1 MPTILLQISDLPL
14 TNSYLFLVNL
24 SLSNNI
30 FGFILFLE
38 IKINGLKPVCCSN
51 FFDKNPILLNQIGHQ
66 MKNQKLHS
74 YLKLHTKA
82 DVIVIQN
89 EFVSELITFND
100 HVSIEKYQH
109 FLEKK
114 NEDAFIIYL
123 DNLTLIKGD
132 STKYFKCLYKQ
143 FEDALS
149 YFKDING
156 FLIHKNLVIKDKNGN
171 SLAFE
176 ELSSELKH
184 KISTYISSQKTSLQC
199 FLSKLNFSD
208 NHIPRTVLKW
218 NGTKTDFIELAT
230 AIYEGGF
237 ITSENGSFSKK
248 EFMEQFSNIFNL
260 DIQFYKNLLSKAM
273 VRENSATFTYKL
285 NAILT
290 EFYKRLIN

>member
-1 MPTILLQISDLPL
+1 
-14 TNSYLFLVNL
+14 
-24 SLSNNI
+24 
-30 FGFILFLE
+30 
-38 IKINGLKPVCCSN
+38 
-51 FFDKNPILLNQIGHQ
+51 
-66 MKNQKLHS
+66 MKNQKIHS
-74 YLKLHTKA
+74 YLKLHSKA
-82 DVIVIQN
+82 NAIVFQN
-89 EFVSELITFND
+89 EFISELITFND
-100 HVSIEKYQH
+100 HVSVDKYYH
-109 FLEKK
+109 FIEKK
-114 NEDAFIIYL
+114 NEDAFIVYL
-123 DNLTLIKGD
+123 DNLTLINGD
-132 STKYFKCLYKQ
+132 SSKYFKCLHKQ

-149 YFKDING
+149 YFKDNNG

-184 KISTYISSQKTSLQC
+184 KISSFISIQKTSLHC
-199 FLSKLNFSD
+199 FLSKLNLSD